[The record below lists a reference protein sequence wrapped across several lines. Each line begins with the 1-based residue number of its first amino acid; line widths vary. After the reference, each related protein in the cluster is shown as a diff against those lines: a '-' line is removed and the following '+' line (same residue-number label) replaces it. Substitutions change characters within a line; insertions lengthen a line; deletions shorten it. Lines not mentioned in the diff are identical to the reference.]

1 MRLPVG
7 SNLAKQT
14 TNFYQFQFKK
24 KTLSKMSKTKQSK
37 TPHNAFLLN
46 ICTNDDEIVRVVNIE
61 PHEVNLMKELIT
73 DIYENQSGGVTIR
86 LSLKSNYIKDEI
98 SN

>member
-1 MRLPVG
+1 
-7 SNLAKQT
+7 
-14 TNFYQFQFKK
+14 
-24 KTLSKMSKTKQSK
+24 MSKTKQSK
-37 TPHNAFLLN
+37 IPNNAFLLN
-46 ICTNDDEIVRVVNIE
+46 ICTTDDEIVRVVNIE

-86 LSLKSNYIKDEI
+86 LSLKSKYIRDEI

>member
-1 MRLPVG
+1 M
-7 SNLAKQT
+7 N
-14 TNFYQFQFKK
+14 
-24 KTLSKMSKTKQSK
+24 KTKQSK
-37 TPHNAFLLN
+37 IHHNAFLLN
-46 ICTNDDEIVRVVNIE
+46 ICTIDDEIVRVVNIE

>member
-1 MRLPVG
+1 
-7 SNLAKQT
+7 
-14 TNFYQFQFKK
+14 
-24 KTLSKMSKTKQSK
+24 MSKTKQSK
-37 TPHNAFLLN
+37 IPHNAFLLN
-46 ICTNDDEIVRVVNIE
+46 ICTIDDEIVRVVNID

-86 LSLKSNYIKDEI
+86 LVLKSKYIRDEI

>member
-1 MRLPVG
+1 
-7 SNLAKQT
+7 
-14 TNFYQFQFKK
+14 
-24 KTLSKMSKTKQSK
+24 MSKTKQSK
-37 TPHNAFLLN
+37 IPHNAFLLN

-73 DIYENQSGGVTIR
+73 DIYENQSGGITIR
-86 LSLKSNYIKDEI
+86 LSLKSNYIRDEI

>member
-1 MRLPVG
+1 
-7 SNLAKQT
+7 
-14 TNFYQFQFKK
+14 
-24 KTLSKMSKTKQSK
+24 MSKTKQSK
-37 TPHNAFLLN
+37 IPHNAFLLN
-46 ICTNDDEIVRVVNIE
+46 ICTIDDEIVRVVNIE

-86 LSLKSNYIKDEI
+86 LSLKSKYIRDEI

>member
-1 MRLPVG
+1 
-7 SNLAKQT
+7 
-14 TNFYQFQFKK
+14 
-24 KTLSKMSKTKQSK
+24 MSKTKQSK
-37 TPHNAFLLN
+37 IPHNAFLLN
-46 ICTNDDEIVRVVNIE
+46 ICTIDDEIVRVVNID

-86 LSLKSNYIKDEI
+86 LVLKSKYIIDEI

>member
-1 MRLPVG
+1 
-7 SNLAKQT
+7 
-14 TNFYQFQFKK
+14 
-24 KTLSKMSKTKQSK
+24 MSKTKQSK
-37 TPHNAFLLN
+37 TLHNTFLLN
-46 ICTNDDEIVRVVNIE
+46 ICTTDDEIVRVVNIE

-86 LSLKSNYIKDEI
+86 LSLKSKYIRDEI